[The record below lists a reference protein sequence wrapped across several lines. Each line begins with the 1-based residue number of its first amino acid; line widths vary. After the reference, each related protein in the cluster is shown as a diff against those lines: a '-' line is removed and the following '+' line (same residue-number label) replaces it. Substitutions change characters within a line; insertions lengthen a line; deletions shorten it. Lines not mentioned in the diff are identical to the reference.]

1 MKNIIAWFEQLADD
15 MRFFA
20 DKARNLRH
28 NIEQNKE
35 KAPKESSLNEGYDNS
50 LFDASIEPIPLAT
63 PMAGDG
69 FFNVASPFNEFNQTI
84 L

>member
-1 MKNIIAWFEQLADD
+1 MKGIIAWFEQLADD

-20 DKARNLRH
+20 YKARNFRH
-28 NIEQNKE
+28 SIEQSKE
-35 KAPKESSLNEGYDNS
+35 KTTENEGYNES
-50 LFDASIEPIPLAT
+50 LFDTSIEPVPLAT